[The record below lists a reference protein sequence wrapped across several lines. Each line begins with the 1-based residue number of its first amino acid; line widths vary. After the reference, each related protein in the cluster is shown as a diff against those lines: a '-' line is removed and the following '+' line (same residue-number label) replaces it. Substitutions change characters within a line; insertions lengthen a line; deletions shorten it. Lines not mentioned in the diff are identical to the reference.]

1 MGGET
6 MAAMYVWLAAVQ
18 ALVATSG
25 VDQTEKAIQ
34 GQYLEART
42 CDVYTGS
49 CFANADTGLT
59 GRNAVLAWKIEQGT
73 YRGVK
78 LDGLGVV
85 AVLATSDTL
94 GLKQSA
100 PAKAVVIV
108 DRTATATQ
116 RQALIS
122 FIQSQTGNLIGEIV
136 AVREATVELELCPCD
151 NGACARLDAGQVKVT
166 TRCIYPEHDKACGN
180 ESVQYPPLARG
191 VRAVAAITVEHT
203 YQGKDLNQ
211 TWQDAG
217 RRGAFVG
224 HFATR

>member
-1 MGGET
+1 
-6 MAAMYVWLAAVQ
+6 MAAMQVWLAALQVLTL
-18 ALVATSG
+18 AAADKPVPS
-25 VDQTEKAIQ
+25 VR

-49 CFANADTGLT
+49 CFANADTSLT

-78 LDGLGVV
+78 LDGLGVA

-108 DRTATATQ
+108 DRTATASQ
-116 RQALIS
+116 REALVA
-122 FIQSQTGNLIGEIV
+122 FVRAQTGSLIGEIV
-136 AVREATVELELCPCD
+136 AVREASVELELCPCE
-151 NGACARLDAGQVKVT
+151 NGACARLEAGEVKVA

-191 VRAVAAITVEHT
+191 VQAVAAMAVEHT
-203 YQGKDLNQ
+203 YSGKDLNQ